1 MEEKVS
7 TEQEEIDTFMI
18 KAIIKAKNKEKAAEK
33 KLMRVGFLVILSLI
47 SLTVYAFKN
56 WIQWFQ
62 AEGSIF
68 QKIITDPFILFLTIV
83 FIITFAW
90 LQQVTVKFE
99 KAEKDYDQ
107 LKEDMIDRAAD
118 IWSSPE
124 AWKKRSDVFRELKEK
139 HDINLYHK

>member
-1 MEEKVS
+1 MKEKVS
-7 TEQEEIDTFMI
+7 TGQESIDTFMI
-18 KAIIKAKNKEKAAEK
+18 NAIIKAKGKEKAAEK
-33 KLMRVGFLVILSLI
+33 KLVRVGFLVILSLI
-47 SLTVYAFKN
+47 SLTVYVFKN
-56 WIQWFQ
+56 WMQWFQ

-68 QKIITDPFILFLTIV
+68 QKIMTDPFILFFTILS
-83 FIITFAW
+83 IITFAW
-90 LQQVTVKFE
+90 LQQVTAKFE

-124 AWKKRSDVFRELKEK
+124 AWKKRSEIFRELKEK